1 MDISN
6 LTNAI
11 KEIEKNVKV
20 LENSKFEREK
30 KLIINGE
37 NIKLGL
43 TKSELKKLFRFTDDK
58 KSVREIIKCPNFS
71 KTIKCIEIDGGFI
84 ILK

>member
-1 MDISN
+1 MEISN

-11 KEIEKNVKV
+11 REIEKNIKI

-43 TKSELKKLFRFTDDK
+43 TKSELKKIFCLPSDK
-58 KSVREIIKCPNFS
+58 KSIRDIIKSSNFS
-71 KTIKCIEIDGGFI
+71 ENIKCIEFEGGL
-84 ILK
+84 ILLK